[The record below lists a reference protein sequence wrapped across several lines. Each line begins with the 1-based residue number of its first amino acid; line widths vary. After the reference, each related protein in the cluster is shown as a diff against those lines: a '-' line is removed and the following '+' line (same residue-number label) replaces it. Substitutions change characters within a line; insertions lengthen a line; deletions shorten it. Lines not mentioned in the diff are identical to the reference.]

1 MRVVAIL
8 LVCLTLSTGV
18 ALAQVSTRAENAVIE
33 ALSRGDVYIAPQLAG
48 TVDEGRLQQVANEL
62 KPFTVKFVV
71 VPLRDKPTRNRWA
84 TALRRYLNIR
94 NGAVIVLTP
103 KTEEL
108 RGGVSA
114 SSDVIAAREI
124 DSLLQANI
132 RVFTT
137 EGYTQGLEQLARALR
152 NYHVQERRS
161 ATVGTLALL
170 GIPTLLVV
178 GGVAWVIR
186 RRAQE
191 VARLKARLQE
201 MRQQVLEGIE
211 YLDGYID
218 VLPAGE
224 DASRA
229 REHRQKAAE
238 LQAQAAQLM
247 DTAKRPEQL
256 WRAEHLLDKA
266 QMSVEKAKKY
276 ILRAGGDTSIQV
288 DEEPEEPV
296 EKVDLMIRPN
306 DRTYACFF
314 CSKPPTLGELQPV
327 EVTIGEQT
335 QKVWACEECAES
347 IRRGE
352 TPSVRVFRDGD
363 RVRPWY
369 DVPDYD
375 PYRDYGRRDPT
386 MDWMSLLLLGSI
398 LSHPAPV
405 IIHDSPDRSGSG
417 GADASNTEAG
427 GADFFGY
434 PLAGSDAGET
444 EAGGADFFDASFA
457 EDADT
462 TDANVGGADF
472 FDSFF
477 LGGFESGDT
486 DAGGADFGDFGDF
499 GGDAG
504 GGDF

>member
-1 MRVVAIL
+1 MRFVAITL
-8 LVCLTLSTGV
+8 LCLTLIQRF
-18 ALAQVSTRAENAVIE
+18 AFAQASTRAEDVVIE
-33 ALSRGDVYIAPQLAG
+33 TLSRSDVYVAPQLAG
-48 TVDEGRLQQVANEL
+48 TVDEQRLQQVANEL
-62 KPFTVKFVV
+62 KPFTVKFAI
-71 VPLRDKPTRNRWA
+71 VPLRDRSTRNRWA

-114 SSDVIAAREI
+114 SSDVIPAREI
-124 DSLLQANI
+124 DSLVQANI

-137 EGYTQGLEQLARALR
+137 EGYTQGLERLARAMR
-152 NYHVQERRS
+152 NYHLQERRS
-161 ATVGTLALL
+161 DTVGTLALL

-191 VARLKARLQE
+191 VARLKARLRG

-276 ILRAGGDTSIQV
+276 ILRAGGDTSIRV
-288 DEEPEEPV
+288 DEEPEEPA
-296 EKVDLMIRPN
+296 EEADLMIRPN

-327 EVTIGEQT
+327 EVTIGERT

-347 IRRGE
+347 LRRGE
-352 TPSVRVFRDGD
+352 TPAVRVFRDGD

-405 IIHDSPDRSGSG
+405 IIHDSPGYPNPSDTDAG
-417 GADASNTEAG
+417 GGDFLGGPPEGDTDAG
-427 GADFFGY
+427 GADFFGG
-434 PLAGSDAGET
+434 LLGGDT
-444 EAGGADFFDASFA
+444 DTDAGGADFFDSLF
-457 EDADT
+457 
-462 TDANVGGADF
+462 
-472 FDSFF
+472 
-477 LGGFESGDT
+477 GGFDAGDA
-486 DAGGADFGDFGDF
+486 DAGGIDFGDFGDF